1 MNQNVQS
8 EIGTQVIGRI
18 SPVRLLGGTDV
29 EITNTFMVRTVLS
42 EINFYQGAG
51 KPPHPPDEQ
60 IGHYTVCAFTSYR
73 VGSYAVYRSY
83 HAP

>member
-8 EIGTQVIGRI
+8 EIGTQVIDRI

-29 EITNTFMVRTVLS
+29 EITNKFMVRTVLS

-51 KPPHPPDEQ
+51 KPPNPPDEQ
-60 IGHYTVCAFTSYR
+60 IGHYTVCPSPSYSM
-73 VGSYAVYRSY
+73 GSYVVCPSY
-83 HAP
+83 HTP